1 MYILLQSDASLFLG
15 RFHSLTVHLPIGF
28 LLLGAFLFLLSLS
41 KKFSFLAK
49 ALPLTILLIAISSV
63 VSVVLGLLLAQE
75 GGYPE
80 GSLFWHRLMGIG
92 VAIFSVISVVL
103 ILGYFDKTKK
113 SISIKSRLN
122 INSIEST
129 IVDQKKE
136 LGLVLGATVLC
147 VSITGHL
154 GGNLT
159 HGENYLFTYAPEFVQ
174 ELFLDPNSDKS
185 SLTFPEDVDSTLVF
199 EHILGPVITQK
210 CASCHNDETQKGG
223 LKVTSLEDL
232 IVGGETGPAFE
243 EGSPQSS
250 ELYKRVT
257 LDPKSKKYM
266 PPKGAGLS
274 FGEITLLKYWIE
286 NGMASDLRIT
296 DEEIPEEIQAL
307 LESTYGLS
315 TKKKA
320 HYEKVKVAEVPEET
334 LNKIRSQ
341 GFRVSALSEENNF
354 LEIIANGTLTKEN
367 VEALQSINEQITWLD
382 LGEASISDPWLET
395 ISNFPNLTRLLLD
408 NNPISDQGTSFLGKL
423 ENLESINLY
432 NTSVGDSTLNLL
444 SGIKS
449 LQSIY
454 LWNTNVS
461 KDLVDKLKEENPK
474 LRIDMGLIVGEQEES
489 K

>member
-1 MYILLQSDASLFLG
+1 MYILLQSDATLFFG

-28 LLLGAFLFLLSLS
+28 LLLAAILFLLSLS
-41 KKFSFLAK
+41 KKFNFLTK
-49 ALPLTILLIAISSV
+49 ALPITILLAAGSAI

-80 GSLFWHRLMGIG
+80 GSLFWHRLMGIA
-92 VAIFSVISVVL
+92 VAIFSIISVFL

-113 SISIKSRLN
+113 RLPIKSRLG
-122 INSIEST
+122 INNIEST
-129 IVDQKKE
+129 IIGQKKE
-136 LGLVLGATVLC
+136 LGFVLGATVLC
-147 VSITGHL
+147 VSITGHF

-159 HGENYLFTYAPEFVQ
+159 HGENYLFAYAPPFVQ
-174 ELFLDPNSDKS
+174 ELFLDPDLEKS
-185 SLTFPEDVDSTLVF
+185 SLTFPEDADSTLIF
-199 EHILGPVITQK
+199 DHIIQPVIIQK
-210 CASCHNDETQKGG
+210 CATCHNEKNQKGG

-232 IVGGETGPAFE
+232 MVGGETGPAFE
-243 EGSPQSS
+243 DGSPQSS

-274 FGEITLLKYWIE
+274 YGEITLLKYWIE
-286 NGMASDLRIT
+286 NGMDSDLRIT
-296 DEEIPEEIQAL
+296 SEEIPSEIQEL
-307 LESTYGLS
+307 LESSYGLS

-320 HYEKVKVAEVPEET
+320 LYEKTQVVAVPEET
-334 LNKIRSQ
+334 LDRIRNL
-341 GFRVSALSEENNF
+341 GYRISALSEENNF
-354 LEIIANGTLTKEN
+354 LEVIAKGNLTKEN
-367 VEALQSINEQITWLD
+367 IEALLPIKEQITWLD
-382 LGEASISDPWLET
+382 LGEASINNAELEI
-395 ISNFPNLTRLLLD
+395 ISNFSNLTRLLLD
-408 NNPISDQGTSFLGKL
+408 NNLISDQGTSYLAKL

-444 SGIKS
+444 AGIKS

-454 LWNTNVS
+454 LWNTKVS

-474 LRIDMGLIVGEQEES
+474 LRIDMGVKEEVKES